1 MKVIPLSEAKAKLSH
16 YARLCRKEPVVVT
29 VNGVP
34 AFELTPLDEDDDLI
48 DQLIEHHPGFR
59 ALLRERLR
67 DKAVPVASALKR
79 I

>member
-1 MKVIPLSEAKAKLSH
+1 MKVIPLSEAKTKLSH

-34 AFELTPLDEDDDLI
+34 AFELVPLNEDDDLI
-48 DQLIEHHPGFR
+48 DQLIEHNPRFR
-59 ALLRERLR
+59 TLLRERLSE
-67 DKAVPVASALKR
+67 KSVSATAALRR